1 MNAALQLRPKF
12 MADEDSRRKA
22 VGNPLNAYE
31 TLLEDLTDLAAAAER
46 REEQTVPYTMTLNQ
60 DDFSFP
66 NCEKF
71 TWTEKQIAFIV
82 NYAVFN
88 SGIRLTTPMEFRNFG
103 AKEIVKGIK
112 RSTVGYI
119 ESKSGYFIISED
131 MMLHISVTYS
141 CWD

>member
-1 MNAALQLRPKF
+1 MNALQLRPKF

-22 VGNPLNAYE
+22 AGNPLNAYE
-31 TLLEDLTDLAAAAER
+31 KLLEDLTDLAAACEW
-46 REEQTVPYTMTLNQ
+46 REERAAPHTMTLSQ
-60 DDFSFP
+60 CDLSFP
-66 NCEKF
+66 NREKF
-71 TWTEKQIAFIV
+71 AWTEKHIAFIV
-82 NYAVFN
+82 NHAVLN
-88 SGIRLTTPMEFRNFG
+88 SGLRLTAPMKFRNFG

-119 ESKSGYFIISED
+119 ESESGYFIISED